1 MKKKAPGRGR
11 PRTSSLT
18 RAEQLR
24 AAKRA
29 QRQRER
35 CAGLT
40 TVELRLPAIQAE
52 RLRAAA
58 NVPRFKSALDRF
70 LQEIVLDIEQW
81 PSLRELAWNRTD
93 RWIPAEEALAL
104 YERNWRFVDPQQL
117 TQTEAELIDNLKQR
131 FGNGMLNV

>member
-1 MKKKAPGRGR
+1 VNNVRNS
-11 PRTSSLT
+11 T
-18 RAEQLR
+18 
-24 AAKRA
+24 
-29 QRQRER
+29 
-35 CAGLT
+35 
-40 TVELRLPAIQAE
+40 LP
-52 RLRAAA
+52 
-58 NVPRFKSALDRF
+58 F

-131 FGNGMLNV
+131 FGDGMLNV